1 MMGFDVFGWI
11 KRKAAEAVVQGVA
24 DGVKAITPEGEQPPA
39 DLGELRAMLAA
50 SVGTAVPA
58 KALPAAAVAGVASVA
73 GAAGEPIEAAAAEP
87 AKGKK
92 AKA

>member
-1 MMGFDVFGWI
+1 MFDVFGWI

-50 SVGTAVPA
+50 SVGGAAGAA

-73 GAAGEPIEAAAAEP
+73 GVAGEPVEAAPIEA